1 MAKARKTNSDKQ
13 QVIHYQHAD
22 DKRKNIPTAV
32 IAGQGSVP
40 KAEKK
45 RYYYNPHLAPVL
57 RFDSTGKA
65 DQISALLEKARNEP
79 INAEEHQLL
88 AEALRN
94 HQPWLEWTGKRE
106 AEEKGWFEVDPVALN
121 IHERISTQAILR
133 SARREDVQRELF
145 ADPHEPWQ
153 EAVKFYQHDIDWTN
167 RLILGDSLQV
177 MSSLAHRENL
187 AGKVQMIYIDPP
199 YGIKY
204 ASNFQANLFIKDTKD
219 SPNDLTREP
228 EMVRAYRDTW
238 QLGVHSYLEYLRDR
252 LVAARQLLNQSG
264 SIFIQISD
272 VNLHNVRVLLDETF
286 GSQNY
291 IGVISFSKTS
301 GQTSRFLSATSDYLL
316 WYGNDSKCTKYRKLF
331 GTKELGGQAASMYQF
346 LEQSSGHRRRLTI
359 GENTT
364 DESVFRLGDIT
375 SQRQG
380 RPSGPGS

>member
-1 MAKARKTNSDKQ
+1 MGKARKSDSDKQ
-13 QVIHYQHAD
+13 QVMHYQHAD
-22 DKRKNIPTAV
+22 DKRKNIPSAV

-65 DQISALLEKARNEP
+65 DRIPALLEKARREP
-79 INAEEHQLL
+79 ITAEEHQIL

-133 SARREDVQRELF
+133 SARREDVQRDLF

-153 EAVKFYQHDIDWTN
+153 EAVKFYQHDVDWTN

-199 YGIKY
+199 YGINYK
-204 ASNFQANLFIKDTKD
+204 SNFQPDVFRNDVKDKD
-219 SPNDLTREP
+219 DHLSREV
-228 EMVRAYRDTW
+228 EIVKAFRDTW
-238 QLGVHSYLEYLRDR
+238 NLGIHSYISYLRDR
-252 LVAARQLLNQSG
+252 VILAHELLRGEG
-264 SIFIQISD
+264 SLFIQIGD
-272 VNLHNVRVLLDETF
+272 ENQHIVRNLLDEVF
-286 GSQNY
+286 GSANFIAVIAFKKKKMPLRETY
-291 IGVISFSKTS
+291 IFTMC
-301 GQTSRFLSATSDYLL
+301 DYIL
-316 WYGNDSKCTKYRKLF
+316 W
-331 GTKELGGQAASMYQF
+331 
-346 LEQSSGHRRRLTI
+346 
-359 GENTT
+359 
-364 DESVFRLGDIT
+364 
-375 SQRQG
+375 
-380 RPSGPGS
+380 

>member
-1 MAKARKTNSDKQ
+1 MAKARKKGADKQ

-65 DQISALLEKARNEP
+65 DQISALLEKARIEP
-79 INAEEHQLL
+79 ISAEEHQLL

-204 ASNFQANLFIKDTKD
+204 GSNFQVYTGLREVRTVEE
-219 SPNDLTREP
+219 DLTRDP

-238 QLGVHSYLEYLRDR
+238 RLGTHSYMEYLCDR
-252 LVAARQLLNQSG
+252 FRLARELLIDSG
-264 SIFIQISD
+264 SIFVQAGEEQQHLVRCLLAEVFGPENFVVMLTIQKKSS
-272 VNLHNVRVLLDETF
+272 T
-286 GSQNY
+286 Q
-291 IGVISFSKTS
+291 IGQSV
-301 GQTSRFLSATSDYLL
+301 ADYVL
-316 WYGNDSKCTKYRKLF
+316 WYAKQKRAFKLRKVCTERGQPEETGKYRKILLDSGERINATF
-331 GTKELGGQAASMYQF
+331 FPQVSLLISPPTATHINPAELPLQF
-346 LEQSSGHRRRLTI
+346 S
-359 GENTT
+359 
-364 DESVFRLGDIT
+364 
-375 SQRQG
+375 
-380 RPSGPGS
+380 